1 MMKVTDY
8 LEEKREFS
16 DENDGPGLS
25 NQFCFQI
32 ETTKAEI
39 PFGFK

>member
-1 MMKVTDY
+1 MIVTDY
-8 LEEKREFS
+8 LEEKKKFS
-16 DENDGPGLS
+16 GDNDGPGLS
-25 NQFCFQI
+25 NQFCLRI